1 MKYLFSAFFT
11 TSLLILIN
19 CNSANALEKIPLS
32 MHTSLNQQLAI
43 NNERYGVV
51 GQSVLILKNHQ
62 KFYRGQHGVANIELN
77 VDITE
82 KHIFPSYSITKLL
95 TSVLMM
101 QQVEKG
107 RVDLKNSIRAYLP
120 YLSKKW
126 QPVTIEHLLS
136 HTSGIPRYFD
146 IAMKKG
152 NFLPTKKAVFLSL
165 IDEPEHFEIG
175 TKNSYNN
182 TNFLLLSAILEAKTG
197 KSYQAL
203 VAEVI
208 INPLGL
214 KNTGHTSAKDIINN
228 HVTSYRGANGKI
240 RKNMNIDWPEY
251 TFSHSALYSTPE
263 DLATFM
269 TALVIGKFVSQKTLK
284 QLWQPMKLADGNK
297 GRYAF
302 GFEYAFEDG
311 YYHFGHDGGNHVKL
325 RHYFNPKDSADN
337 YTLVYA
343 TNGNAYDVWTDVL
356 ADSLMAIIDPDK
368 FEMAAI
374 KEQFLSNILE
384 KNDKALIEVYKAVSN
399 IFDGDEALI
408 ERFLLYRAYALRYGS
423 GAESSIPAFEFLTTK
438 FPNSAN
444 ARESLADTW
453 SEIGNKKKAIENYRL
468 VLKVSPK
475 SRRAKEQ
482 IEKLEGTVQ
491 K

>member
-1 MKYLFSAFFT
+1 MKYLVSAFFIT
-11 TSLLILIN
+11 LLLFLNN
-19 CNSANALEKIPLS
+19 CNSAYAMEEIPPS
-32 MHTSLNQQLAI
+32 MLTSLNQQLAK

-62 KFYRGQHGVANIELN
+62 HFYQGHHGVANIELD

-101 QQVEKG
+101 QQVERG
-107 RVDLKNSIRAYLP
+107 TVELKNSIRTYLP
-120 YLSKKW
+120 YLPKQW

-146 IAMKKG
+146 IAMEEG
-152 NFLPTKKAVFLSL
+152 SFLPTKKAVFLSL
-165 IDEPEHFEIG
+165 IDEPKHFEIG

-197 KSYQAL
+197 KSYQDL

-208 INPLGL
+208 INPLRL
-214 KNTGHTSAKDIINN
+214 KNTGHTSAKDIIKNL
-228 HVTSYRGANGKI
+228 VTSYRGANGHI

-251 TFSHSALYSTPE
+251 AFSHSALYSTPA

-269 TALVIGKFVSQKTLK
+269 NALVTGKFVSQKTLK
-284 QLWQPMKLADGNK
+284 KLWQPMKLTDGKN

-302 GFEYAFEDG
+302 GFEYSIEDD
-311 YYHFGHDGGNHVKL
+311 YYLLGHDGGNHVKL
-325 RHYFNPKDSADN
+325 RYYFNPKDSLDN

-356 ADSLMAIIDPDK
+356 ADSLMAIIDPEK
-368 FEMAAI
+368 FKMAAL
-374 KEQFLSNILE
+374 KEQFLSEILE
-384 KNDKALIEVYKAVSN
+384 KDGKGLIPIYKAVSN
-399 IFDGDEALI
+399 IFDGDETLI
-408 ERFLLYRAYALRYGS
+408 ERFILYRAYALRYGS
-423 GAESSIPAFEFLTTK
+423 GPETSIPAFKFLLAK
-438 FPNSAN
+438 FPNSDRAQQGLIDAKAVN
-444 ARESLADTW
+444 
-453 SEIGNKKKAIENYRL
+453 NK
-468 VLKVSPK
+468 
-475 SRRAKEQ
+475 
-482 IEKLEGTVQ
+482 
-491 K
+491 

>member
-11 TSLLILIN
+11 TSLLILSN
-19 CNSANALEKIPLS
+19 CNTANALEEMPLA
-32 MHTSLNQQLAI
+32 MHKSINQQLAI

-62 KFYRGQHGVANIELN
+62 PFYRGQHGVANIELN

-95 TSVLMM
+95 TSVLIM
-101 QQVEKG
+101 QQVEEG
-107 RVDLKNSIRAYLP
+107 SIDLKKSIRTYLP
-120 YLSKKW
+120 YLSKQW
-126 QPVTIEHLLS
+126 QSVTINHLLN

-146 IAMKKG
+146 TAMKKG
-152 NFLPTKKAVFLSL
+152 VFLPSKKEVFLSL
-165 IDEPEHFEIG
+165 FDEPAHFEIG

-203 VAEVI
+203 VAEEI

-214 KNTGHTSAKDIINN
+214 KNTGHASAKDIINN

-240 RKNMNIDWPEY
+240 RKNMNIDWPDY

-263 DLATFM
+263 DLAAFM
-269 TALVIGKFVSQKTLK
+269 TALVTGKLVSQKTLK
-284 QLWQPMKLADGNK
+284 RLWQPMKLADGNK

-311 YYHFGHDGGNHVKL
+311 YYQFGHDGGNHVKL
-325 RHYFNPKDSADN
+325 RHYFNPKDSEDN

-356 ADSLMAIIDPDK
+356 ADSLMAIIDPEK
-368 FEMAAI
+368 FAFAAI
-374 KEQFLSNILE
+374 KEQFLSNIFE
-384 KNDKALIEVYKAVSN
+384 KNDKGLTETYKAVSN
-399 IFDGDEALI
+399 IYDGDEALI
-408 ERFLLYRAYALRYGS
+408 ERFLLYRAYAIRYGS
-423 GAESSIPAFEFLTTK
+423 GAKTSIPAFKFLIVK
-438 FPNSAN
+438 FPNSDRARQALTDAN
-444 ARESLADTW
+444 A
-453 SEIGNKKKAIENYRL
+453 AI
-468 VLKVSPK
+468 K
-475 SRRAKEQ
+475 
-482 IEKLEGTVQ
+482 
-491 K
+491 

>member
-1 MKYLFSAFFT
+1 MKYLVSAFCIT
-11 TSLLILIN
+11 LLLFLTN
-19 CNSANALEKIPLS
+19 CNSAYALEEISPS
-32 MHTSLNQQLAI
+32 MLTSLNQQLAK
-43 NNERYGVV
+43 NNKRYGVV

-62 KFYRGQHGVANIELN
+62 HFYRGQYGVANIELD

-101 QQVEKG
+101 QQVERG
-107 RVDLKNSIRAYLP
+107 TVELKSSIRTYLP
-120 YLSKKW
+120 YLPKQW
-126 QPVTIEHLLS
+126 QAVTIEHLLN

-146 IAMKKG
+146 IAMEEG
-152 NFLPTKKAVFLSL
+152 GFLPTKKAVFLSL

-197 KSYQAL
+197 KSYKEL

-214 KNTGHTSAKDIINN
+214 KNTGHTSAKDIIKN
-228 HVTSYRGANGKI
+228 HVTSYRGANGHI
-240 RKNMNIDWPEY
+240 RKNLNIDWPEY

-269 TALVIGKFVSQKTLK
+269 TALVTGKFVSQKTLK
-284 QLWQPMKLADGNK
+284 QLWQPMKLSDGKN

-302 GFEYAFEDG
+302 GFEYSFEDG
-311 YYHFGHDGGNHVKL
+311 YYHVGHDGGNHVKL
-325 RHYFNPKDSADN
+325 RHYFNPKNSLDN

-343 TNGNAYDVWTDVL
+343 TNGNAYDIWTDVL
-356 ADSLMAIIDPDK
+356 ADSLMAIIDPEK
-368 FEMAAI
+368 FEMAAL
-374 KEQFLSNILE
+374 KEQFLSDILE
-384 KNDKALIEVYKAVSN
+384 KDGKGLIQIYKAVSN
-399 IFDGDEALI
+399 IFDGDETMI

-423 GAESSIPAFEFLTTK
+423 GPESSIPAFKFLIAK
-438 FPNSAN
+438 FPNSDRAQQGLTN
-444 ARESLADTW
+444 AKAV
-453 SEIGNKKKAIENYRL
+453 INK
-468 VLKVSPK
+468 
-475 SRRAKEQ
+475 
-482 IEKLEGTVQ
+482 
-491 K
+491 